1 MNTDIQ
7 KYNNSLSKSDKEICD
22 LLMAEINKYL
32 PNAESKVWH
41 GHPVWFLNG
50 NPVVGYSKLKN
61 SVQLLFW
68 SGQGFDEKEL
78 KNEGS
83 FKAAEARY
91 TNISDIN
98 VEDLKRWLKKCTE
111 IQWDYKNIVKNKG
124 VLNKL
129 SSE

>member
-1 MNTDIQ
+1 MTDIQ
-7 KYNNSLSKSDKEICD
+7 KYNTTLNKNDREICE
-22 LLMAEINKYL
+22 LLMREINKNL
-32 PNAESKVWH
+32 PASESKIWH

-50 NPVVGYSKLKN
+50 NPIVGYSKLKT
-61 SVQLLFW
+61 SVKLLFW

-91 TNISDIN
+91 TDISEVK

-111 IQWDYKNIVKNKG
+111 IQWDYKNIVRKKG
-124 VLNKL
+124 KL
-129 SSE
+129 ELLDVT